1 MTKKDET
8 KTQGDNLRFY
18 EQLRKVPQEALK
30 PITAGRLKGK
40 SDINPV
46 WRIQAMTNAFGACG
60 IGWKYEITKQ
70 WQETYGQEVK
80 AFTNINLY
88 VKVDGEWSEP
98 IPGTGGA
105 TLVEMSKSG
114 AYVNDEGFKMSLT
127 DALSVSMKSLG
138 VAADVYFANDPS
150 KSLYDT
156 KYEQQAYSAQQ
167 PQQPTQQGQQQAP
180 QQQQTVNWQQMQAVG
195 EAQYKGE
202 IDACADM
209 NDLLAIWNKY
219 PQLQSDKG
227 FRDAWA
233 LRRGQIEKK

>member
-1 MTKKDET
+1 MAEKKKD
-8 KTQGDNLRFY
+8 TQDNLRFY

-30 PITAGRLKGK
+30 PISAGRLKGK

-46 WRIQAMTNAFGACG
+46 WRIKAMTDAFGPCG
-60 IGWKYEITKQ
+60 IGWKYEIVKQ

-88 VKVDGEWSEP
+88 IKVDGEWSEP
-98 IPGTGGA
+98 IPGNGGA
-105 TLVEMSKSG
+105 TLVEISKSG
-114 AYVNDEGFKMSLT
+114 PYVNDEGFKMSLT
-127 DALSVSMKSLG
+127 DALSVAMKSLG
-138 VAADVYFANDPS
+138 VAADIYFDKDPI
-150 KSLYDT
+150 KSQYDT

-167 PQQPTQQGQQQAP
+167 TVQTQQPTQTVQQPTQQAQ
-180 QQQQTVNWQQMQAVG
+180 VVG

-202 IDACADM
+202 IAACANMDALM
-209 NDLLAIWNKY
+209 ALWSKY
-219 PQLQSDKG
+219 PQLQGDKG

>member
-1 MTKKDET
+1 MAKKNET
-8 KTQGDNLRFY
+8 EGSKENLRFY
-18 EQLRKVPQEALK
+18 EQLRNVPQEALK
-30 PITAGRLKGK
+30 PIMAGRLKGK

-46 WRIQAMTNAFGACG
+46 WRIQAMTNAFGPCG
-60 IGWKYEITKQ
+60 IGWKYEIAKQ

-88 VKVDGEWSEP
+88 IKVDGEWSEP

-138 VAADVYFANDPS
+138 VAADVYFASDVN

-156 KYEQQAYSAQQ
+156 KYDQQAYVAQQ
-167 PQQPTQQGQQQAP
+167 PVQQAKTQPVQP
-180 QQQQTVNWQQMQAVG
+180 QVSVDTVMA
-195 EAQYKGE
+195 E
-202 IDACADM
+202 ISAAKTEQE
-209 NDLLAIWNKY
+209 LGAIYYKY
-219 PQLQSDKG
+219 PQWQ
-227 FRDAWA
+227 RDANFTGA
-233 LRRGQIEKK
+233 LTARKDQLKNNGKS

>member
-1 MTKKDET
+1 MAKKEET

-30 PITAGRLKGK
+30 PIMAGRLKGK

-88 VKVDGEWSEP
+88 IKVDGEWSEP

-138 VAADVYFANDPS
+138 VAADVYFASDVN

-156 KYEQQAYSAQQ
+156 KYDQQAYVAQQ
-167 PQQPTQQGQQQAP
+167 PVQQQV
-180 QQQQTVNWQQMQAVG
+180 QQTQFVG

-202 IDACADM
+202 ISACADM
-209 NDLLAIWNKY
+209 NALMAIWQKY
-219 PQLQSDKG
+219 PQLQGDKG

-233 LRRGQIEKK
+233 LRRGQVEKK

>member
-1 MTKKDET
+1 MAKKNET
-8 KTQGDNLRFY
+8 EGSKENLRFY
-18 EQLRKVPQEALK
+18 EQLRNVPQEALK
-30 PITAGRLKGK
+30 PIMAGRLKGK

-46 WRIQAMTNAFGACG
+46 WRIQAMTNAFGPCG
-60 IGWKYEITKQ
+60 IGWKYEIAKQ

-88 VKVDGEWSEP
+88 IKVDGEWSEP

-138 VAADVYFANDPS
+138 VAADVYFASDVN

-156 KYEQQAYSAQQ
+156 KYDQQAYVAQQ
-167 PQQPTQQGQQQAP
+167 PVQQAKTLSVQP
-180 QQQQTVNWQQMQAVG
+180 QVSVDTVMA
-195 EAQYKGE
+195 E
-202 IDACADM
+202 ISAAKTEQE
-209 NDLLAIWNKY
+209 LGAIYYKY
-219 PQLQSDKG
+219 PQWQ
-227 FRDAWA
+227 RDANFTGA
-233 LRRGQIEKK
+233 LTARKDQLKNNGKS

>member
-1 MTKKDET
+1 MAKKEET
-8 KTQGDNLRFY
+8 KMQGDNLRYY
-18 EQLRKVPQEALK
+18 ELLRKVPQEALK
-30 PITAGRLKGK
+30 PIMAGRLKGK

-88 VKVDGEWSEP
+88 IKVDGEWSEP

-127 DALSVSMKSLG
+127 DALSVSMKALG
-138 VAADVYFANDPS
+138 VAADVYFASDAS

-156 KYEQQAYSAQQ
+156 KYDQQSYVAQQ
-167 PQQPTQQGQQQAP
+167 PVQQPVHQV
-180 QQQQTVNWQQMQAVG
+180 QQTQFVG

-202 IDACADM
+202 IAACADM
-209 NDLLAIWNKY
+209 NALMAVWQKY
-219 PQLQSDKG
+219 PQLQGDKV

-233 LRRGQIEKK
+233 AQRGKVEKK